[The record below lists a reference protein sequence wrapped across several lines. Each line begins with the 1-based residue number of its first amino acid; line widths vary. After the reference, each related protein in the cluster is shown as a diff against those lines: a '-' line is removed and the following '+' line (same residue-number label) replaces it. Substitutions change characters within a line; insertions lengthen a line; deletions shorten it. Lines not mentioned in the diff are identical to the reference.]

1 MQFIVEVS
9 VPFLCITTLADRS
22 ASPTPTE
29 KLYDPAEYRSNFV
42 HEFLDQIGLS
52 WRLKTAR
59 EKALEVVSQVQFVKN
74 FPENKISKLTREQQK
89 ACKNQQGI
97 SRSRFNELYL
107 TQNPCEL
114 KPVFQAFSEENFVTQ
129 NSANYEN
136 FADKLVSF
144 VNGQLNKR
152 YESIER
158 LLGLVDVDENDLE
171 TRWESKDPEKYKF
184 CDKNNLENRKA
195 AEENANDPNWEP
207 DFEPCSTEYDRENFP
222 FTNVYSTKYQMK
234 DSKGNYKD
242 YSASELYFFY

>member
-1 MQFIVEVS
+1 MASSQK
-9 VPFLCITTLADRS
+9 VPAPAL

-107 TQNPCEL
+107 IQNPCEL

-129 NSANYEN
+129 NSANYED